1 MSLEAQCAAAER
13 EAKRQSA
20 PIFGLE
26 GAAYD
31 CEGGSDVVPGPLV
44 CGTSLMRA
52 SQAPWRAPANR
63 SFFAS

>member
-20 PIFGLE
+20 PMFGLE

-31 CEGGSDVVPGPLV
+31 CEGGERCCPWSPGV
-44 CGTSLMRA
+44 
-52 SQAPWRAPANR
+52 APA
-63 SFFAS
+63 